1 MPSPSALDAL
11 VIGNGR
17 PPALPLQLSPD
28 RLRQLVGHASYADDA
43 AVGRERSTSPVVAP
57 FSGEAVAHVPEGTA
71 ADVERAVER
80 ARRAQEA
87 WAARPVYERAAVL
100 LRYHDWILN
109 HQDEGLDLIQ
119 LESGK
124 TRTDAFYEVFDTA
137 TVARHYAVQ
146 GRRLLERESARGA
159 LPLLTRT
166 EINHVPVGVVGVIA
180 PWNYPLS
187 MAITD
192 ALPALLAGNAVVL
205 KPAEQTPLTAL
216 WAAEGLYACGLP
228 RDLLH
233 VLPGRGAE
241 IGTPIIDASDFVCF
255 TGSTETGR
263 KIGEQ
268 CGRRLIGCSLELGGK
283 NPMIV
288 LDDAELDRAVEG
300 AVRAAFSS
308 GGQLCIAAERLYV
321 HASLAD
327 LFAARFAARI
337 REMRVGPGYGWD
349 TEMGSLV
356 SQAQLDKVVAH
367 VDDAVAKGAEVLAG
381 GKARPDL
388 GPFFYEP
395 TLLRGVPETA
405 TLFHEETF
413 GPVVSLYTFE
423 SEEEA
428 VALAN
433 DSDFGLNASV
443 WSANASRGLRV
454 ARRLQCGTVNVNEAY
469 GATWG
474 SLDAPMGG
482 FKQSG
487 LGRRHGDHGLLK
499 YTEAQTVA
507 VQRLLPAA
515 VPPFLTSEQFAR
527 IATSALRLIKHL
539 PGLR

>member
-17 PPALPLQLSPD
+17 PPALPIHLAPE

-43 AVGRERSTSPVVAP
+43 DLGRERATSAVVAP
-57 FSGEAVAHVPEGTA
+57 FTGEAVAHIPEGTA
-71 ADVERAVER
+71 ADVERAYAR

-100 LRYHDWILN
+100 MRYHDWILN
-109 HQDEGLDLIQ
+109 HQDEGLDLVQ
-119 LESGK
+119 LEAGK
-124 TRTDAFYEVFDTA
+124 ARLDAFYEIFDTA

-146 GRRLLERESARGA
+146 GRRILERDHARGA

-166 EINHVPVGVVGVIA
+166 EVNHHPVGLVGIIA

-233 VLPGRGAE
+233 VIPGPGSE
-241 IGTPIIDASDFVCF
+241 IGTPIIDGADFVCF
-255 TGSTETGR
+255 TGSTATGR
-263 KIGEQ
+263 KVGEQ
-268 CGRRLIGCSLELGGK
+268 AGRRLIGCSLELGGK

-288 LDDAELDRAVEG
+288 LDDADLDRTVEG
-300 AVRAAFSS
+300 AVRACFSS
-308 GGQLCIAAERLYV
+308 AGQLCIAAERLYV
-321 HASLAD
+321 HSSLAD
-327 LFAARFAARI
+327 AFATRFASRI
-337 REMRVGPGYGWD
+337 RQMRVGPGYGWD
-349 TEMGSLV
+349 LEMGSLV
-356 SQAQLDKVVAH
+356 SQEQFDKVAEHVA
-367 VDDAVAKGAEVLAG
+367 DAVAKGAEVLVG
-381 GKARPDL
+381 GQARPDL

-395 TLLRGVPETA
+395 TLLASVPETA
-405 TLFHEETF
+405 TLFREETF

-423 SEEEA
+423 TEEEA

-433 DSDFGLNASV
+433 DSDMGLNASV
-443 WSANASRGLRV
+443 WTASEARGLRV

-469 GATWG
+469 AATWA

-507 VQRLLPAA
+507 VQRLLPIA
-515 VPPFLTSEQFAR
+515 PPPGVLPRQFAAL
-527 IATSALRLIKHL
+527 ATAALRLLKHV

>member
-1 MPSPSALDAL
+1 MPDLTALDAL

-17 PPALPLQLSPD
+17 PPALPIHLTPS
-28 RLRQLVGHASYADDA
+28 RLRTLVGHASYADDA
-43 AVGRERSTSPVVAP
+43 DLGRERATNAVVAP
-57 FSGEAVAHVPEGTA
+57 FSGEAVAHIPSGTET
-71 ADVERAVER
+71 DVEQAFTR

-87 WAARPVYERAAVL
+87 WAARPLYERAAVL
-100 LRYHDWILN
+100 LRYHDWVLN
-109 HQDEGLDLIQ
+109 HQDEGMDLVQ

-124 TRTDAFYEVFDTA
+124 ARTDAFYEVFDVA

-146 GRRLLERESARGA
+146 GRRILERDGARGA

-166 EINHVPVGVVGVIA
+166 EVNHVPVGTVGIIA

-216 WAAEGLYACGLP
+216 WAAEGLYSAGLP

-233 VLPGRGAE
+233 VVPGKGSE
-241 IGTPIIDASDFVCF
+241 IGTPIIDRADFVCF
-255 TGSTETGR
+255 TGSTEVGR

-288 LDDAELDRAVEG
+288 LDDADLDRAVEG
-300 AVRAAFSS
+300 AVVAAFSS

-327 LFAARFAARI
+327 AFATRFAARI
-337 REMRVGPGYGWD
+337 REMRVGPGYAWD
-349 TEMGSLV
+349 TDMGSLV
-356 SQAQLDKVVAH
+356 SQEQLDKVVEH
-367 VDDAVAKGAEVLAG
+367 VDDAVAKGAEVLTG
-381 GKARPDL
+381 GRARPDL
-388 GPFFYEP
+388 GPFFFEP

-405 TLFHEETF
+405 LLFREETF

-423 SEEEA
+423 TEEEA

-443 WSANASRGLRV
+443 WTGSVPRGLRV
-454 ARRLQCGTVNVNEAY
+454 ARRIASGTVNVNDAY
-469 GATWG
+469 AAAWG

-482 FKQSG
+482 VKQSG
-487 LGRRHGDHGLLK
+487 LGRRHGDYGLLK

-507 VQRLLPAA
+507 VQRLMPAG
-515 VPPFLTSEQFAR
+515 VPPWMAPEQFAHF
-527 IATSALRLIKHL
+527 ATAALRLIKHL

>member
-1 MPSPSALDAL
+1 MSSPSALDAL
-11 VIGNGR
+11 VIGSGR
-17 PPALPLQLSPD
+17 PPALPIHLAPE
-28 RLRQLVGHASYADDA
+28 RLRQLAGHASYADDA
-43 AVGRERSTSPVVAP
+43 DVGQERATSPVVAP
-57 FSGEAVAHVPEGTA
+57 FGGEAVAHIPEGTA
-71 ADVERAVER
+71 ADVERAYAR
-80 ARRAQEA
+80 ARPAQQA

-100 LRYHDWILN
+100 MRYHDWVLN

-119 LESGK
+119 LEAGK
-124 TRTDAFYEVFDTA
+124 ARLDAFMEIIDVA

-146 GRRLLERESARGA
+146 GRRILERDRARGA

-166 EINHVPVGVVGVIA
+166 EVNHIPVGLVGIIA

-233 VLPGRGAE
+233 VVPGPGSE
-241 IGTPIIDASDFVCF
+241 IGTPIIDGADFVCF
-255 TGSTETGR
+255 TGSTATGR
-263 KIGEQ
+263 IVGEQ
-268 CGRRLIGCSLELGGK
+268 CGRRLVGCSLELGGK

-288 LDDAELDRAVEG
+288 LDDADVERTVEG
-300 AVRAAFSS
+300 AVRACFSS
-308 GGQLCIAAERLYV
+308 AGQLCIAAERLYV

-327 LFAARFAARI
+327 LFASRFADRI
-337 REMRVGPGYGWD
+337 RQMRVGPGYDWGVD
-349 TEMGSLV
+349 MGSLV
-356 SQAQLDKVVAH
+356 SQDQLDKVIEH
-367 VDDAVAKGAEVLAG
+367 VDDAVAKGAEVLVG

-395 TLLRGVPETA
+395 TLLRNVPDSA
-405 TLFHEETF
+405 TLFREETF

-423 SEEEA
+423 TEEEV

-433 DSDFGLNASV
+433 DSEFGLNASV
-443 WSANASRGLRV
+443 WTGSEARGLRV
-454 ARRLQCGTVNVNEAY
+454 ARRLESGTVNVNEAFI
-469 GATWG
+469 AAWS

-482 FKQSG
+482 VKQSG

-499 YTEAQTVA
+499 YTEPQNVA
-507 VQRLLPAA
+507 VQRLFAIAPPPGVLP
-515 VPPFLTSEQFAR
+515 EQFAR
-527 IATSALRLIKHL
+527 LATAAVRMLKHL